1 MKFLMDCQFTL
12 SKEVPASDIK
22 SLLSKTDELLTKG
35 APPGEGAKIEKD
47 RVEGD
52 RIFLT
57 ISSGRYVRPHD
68 AVFRLKNFFTQHLGK
83 QYHAGVR
90 GIHALRYAVEFELN
104 VEPKKA
110 FTIPFVKEI
119 SFSGKNLQNG
129 PRKP

>member
-1 MKFLMDCQFTL
+1 MDCQFTL

-90 GIHALRYAVEFELN
+90 GIHALRYAVELN
-104 VEPKKA
+104 S
-110 FTIPFVKEI
+110 TL
-119 SFSGKNLQNG
+119 S
-129 PRKP
+129 RKRRLPSPS